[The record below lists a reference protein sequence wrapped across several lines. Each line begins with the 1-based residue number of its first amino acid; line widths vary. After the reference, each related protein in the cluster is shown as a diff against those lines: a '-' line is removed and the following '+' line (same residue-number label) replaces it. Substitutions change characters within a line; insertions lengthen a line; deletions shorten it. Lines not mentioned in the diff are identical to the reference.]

1 MAVSI
6 SISAIITSLHL
17 VAFVLAIGAESRRS
31 TAKVVPD
38 QYDERTY
45 CVYDTDASTVY
56 GLAAFGLLL
65 ISQMIVNGVTRCLCF
80 GKGLVTGSCSTTC
93 AIIFFIFSCTPE
105 WYMDDT
111 DLPRNDIPIWLN
123 LPIISLYYRR
133 EIKNFNKEIFR
144 LSFLGAEACLLA
156 GSARNAYH
164 TRYRG
169 FFLQG
174 DFSCATLRRG
184 VFAAGAALT
193 LLSLIGSI
201 LYYWAHSRADTGGW
215 EKHQNEGVG
224 MTSASYPQQQQTGEF
239 EKV

>member
-6 SISAIITSLHL
+6 SILAVIISLNL
-17 VAFVLAIGAESRRS
+17 IAFVLAIGAESRRS
-31 TAKVVPD
+31 TAKVVND

-45 CVYDTDASTVY
+45 CVYDTDASTAS
-56 GLAAFGLLL
+56 LMEAARLLVPSSSSSFPAHL
-65 ISQMIVNGVTRCLCF
+65 NGRYL
-80 GKGLVTGSCSTTC
+80 
-93 AIIFFIFSCTPE
+93 
-105 WYMDDT
+105 DDT
-111 DLPRNDIPIWLN
+111 DLLQNNMPIWL
-123 LPIISLYYRR
+123 
-133 EIKNFNKEIFR
+133 

-164 TRYRG
+164 TKYRG
-169 FFLQG
+169 YFLKH
-174 DFSCATLRRG
+174 DLSCATLRRG

-193 LLSLIGSI
+193 LLSLIGSV

-239 EKV
+239 EKA

>member
-1 MAVSI
+1 M
-6 SISAIITSLHL
+6 
-17 VAFVLAIGAESRRS
+17 
-31 TAKVVPD
+31 
-38 QYDERTY
+38 
-45 CVYDTDASTVY
+45 
-56 GLAAFGLLL
+56 
-65 ISQMIVNGVTRCLCF
+65 
-80 GKGLVTGSCSTTC
+80 
-93 AIIFFIFSCTPE
+93 
-105 WYMDDT
+105 
-111 DLPRNDIPIWLN
+111 
-123 LPIISLYYRR
+123 
-133 EIKNFNKEIFR
+133 
-144 LSFLGAEACLLA
+144 GAEACLLA

-164 TRYRG
+164 TKYRG

-239 EKV
+239 EKA